1 MENLIISGTNK
12 TPAVFFSSNGNLHI
26 QGRSIP
32 EDPSGFYDRLYLW
45 IYEYCQH
52 PASQTNLDLN
62 IEYFNSA
69 SSKLL
74 LVLLRELARINVDGY
89 EVRIN
94 WHYERGDEDILERGE
109 YYQNILDF
117 KFKFVEEDNPPRG

>member
-1 MENLIISGTNK
+1 MENLIISGTKK
-12 TPAVFFSSNGNLHI
+12 TPAVFFSQDGELHI

-32 EDPSGFYDRLYLW
+32 EDPAVFYDRLYLW

-52 PASQTNLDLN
+52 PAHQTNLHMH

-69 SSKLL
+69 SSKSLL
-74 LVLLRELARINVDGY
+74 LLLRELAEINCNGY
-89 EVRIN
+89 NVQIN
-94 WHYERGDEDILERGE
+94 WHYEKGDEDILERGE

-117 KFKFVEEDNPPRG
+117 KFNFIEEDYPQKV

>member
-1 MENLIISGTNK
+1 MENLIISGTKK
-12 TPAVFFSSNGNLHI
+12 TPAVFFSQDGKLHV

-32 EDPSGFYDRLYLW
+32 EDPTVFYDRLYLW

-52 PASQTNLDLN
+52 PAPQTEFDVH

-69 SSKLL
+69 SSKSL
-74 LVLLRELARINVDGY
+74 LVLLRELTGINYNGY
-89 EVRIN
+89 KVQIN
-94 WHYERGDEDILERGE
+94 WHYEKEDDDILERGE

-117 KFKFVEEDNPPRG
+117 KFNFIKEDQPPKV